1 MQIWKFERALAGEA
15 VKKRKFD
22 VLVSEKLVE
31 SINALQPL
39 YNGEITPPTTQGD
52 RYRLMI
58 AEYEEYLVDDDLPYE
73 EVQEKKDRRLVF
85 VEHVELA

>member
-1 MQIWKFERALAGEA
+1 MQIWKFERALAGEL

-58 AEYEEYLVDDDLPYE
+58 AEYEEYLVDDDLPYD
-73 EVQEKKDRRLVF
+73 EVPEKKDRRLVF